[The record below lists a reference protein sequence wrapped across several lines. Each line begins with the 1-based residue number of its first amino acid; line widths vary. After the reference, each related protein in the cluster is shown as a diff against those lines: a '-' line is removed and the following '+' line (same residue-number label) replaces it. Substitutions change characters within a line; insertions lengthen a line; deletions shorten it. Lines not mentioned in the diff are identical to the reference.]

1 MLGYHK
7 LYIYNMYYCFFMAK
21 VMTCITLDKDILEA
35 LRAKH
40 LNLSGLLNTYLRSY
54 LKLDEVKPIG
64 TRK

>member
-1 MLGYHK
+1 
-7 LYIYNMYYCFFMAK
+7 MYYCFFMAK